1 MKKTLVAVAA
11 MAATAAF
18 AQSSVTLYGVADAYF
33 GGEKGAAQV
42 RDTVVNS
49 GGLSE
54 SRVGI
59 SIKEDLGADLSA
71 FAVVER
77 GINLDKGTLAGNRKA
92 VVGLGGS
99 FGAVSLGQQRTPL
112 HNAIE
117 GLIDNQA
124 NSAFSAV
131 GSVLDA
137 DQANFA
143 DATDA
148 NYAIAY
154 TDSIRYDSPNFEGF
168 SGAIQVGLN
177 ENKTATTSAGR
188 GVSLNLGY
196 DNGPLAVGYAHQ
208 NDKADGS
215 VKANK
220 THAIGASYDFGVAK
234 ANLGVIQQQ
243 AGGSDVKARTYNI
256 GASVPFDAFTIVA
269 QFANT
274 KESGNGKADGNA
286 RSIALEG
293 RYALSKRTTTYLGL
307 NQTEDKIN
315 LTSKVKTNRFG
326 VGVRHVF

>member
-131 GSVLDA
+131 GAALDG
-137 DQANFA
+137 
-143 DATDA
+143 DATGA

-196 DNGPLAVGYAHQ
+196 DNGPLAVGFAHQ
-208 NDKADGS
+208 NDKANGS
-215 VKANK
+215 VSANK
-220 THAIGASYDFGVAK
+220 TNAVGASYDFGVVK
-234 ANLGVIQQQ
+234 ANLGFIQEQI
-243 AGGSDVKARTYNI
+243 GGASVKDRTYNI
-256 GASVPFDAFTIVA
+256 GASVPFDAFTLVA
-269 QFANT
+269 QFANR

-286 RSIALEG
+286 RSLGLEG

-307 NQTEDKIN
+307 NQTQDNIGSTTK
-315 LTSKVKTNRFG
+315 LKTNRFG